1 MIDKPK
7 LISLTHKLQNQIY
20 PPQTVEGHWKRLK
33 LPSIKTQA
41 LILEPFSLLVQN
53 DFGYISPWWPEAISL
68 YCCLRTTLVIVAR
81 KKKMKSNCFLGE
93 KWDHLSL
100 WCISLSSNPDFPQS
114 FSPHLSRGLNYAVW
128 LVVKW
133 HGGFD
138 AYFRCLWTSALIIC
152 ILEIYRF
159 PPVVLL
165 VVYLF

>member
-53 DFGYISPWWPEAISL
+53 DLGYISPWWPEAISL

-81 KKKMKSNCFLGE
+81 KKKWNRIAFLARSEITFPCGVF
-93 KWDHLSL
+93 
-100 WCISLSSNPDFPQS
+100 LSSNPDFPQS